1 MITEFLKVGNMKT
14 EKRKIYESGY
24 NPKIQLCSNSFTAR
38 LFCESSAVKNTISDR
53 LKNKTVV
60 ILDTIK

>member
-1 MITEFLKVGNMKT
+1 MKTEMKT

-24 NPKIQLCSNSFTAR
+24 NPKVQLCSNSFTAR
-38 LFCESSAVKNTISDR
+38 LFYENSVVKNTVSDR

-60 ILDTIK
+60 ISGSVK